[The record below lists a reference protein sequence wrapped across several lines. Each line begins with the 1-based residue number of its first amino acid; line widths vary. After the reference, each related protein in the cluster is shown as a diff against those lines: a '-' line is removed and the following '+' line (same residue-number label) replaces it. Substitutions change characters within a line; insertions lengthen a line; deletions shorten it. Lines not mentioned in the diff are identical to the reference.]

1 MSNVV
6 KYRFERSF
14 EHPAPTPP
22 HATADADVVVLHEE
36 PAAPVFSQEDV
47 TRAYADGVAEGV
59 AQGRREA
66 EALAAEDA
74 EQRIAGA
81 LAMIGE
87 RLAQTLSAAQA
98 SDAAIARQA
107 TALATAIVDKLLP
120 DLSRRGALGEIAR
133 VTGAVM
139 GQVLDQPKLT
149 ITVAG
154 ALREA
159 VAERIQALAGSR
171 GFAGQVDVVADD
183 AMAAGDCRIAW
194 AGGGA
199 CRDVAALRASIDAII
214 TDTIGTPEAAHLN
227 R

>member
-47 TRAYADGVAEGV
+47 TRAYAEGA

-66 EALAAEDA
+66 EALAAEDT

-98 SDAAIARQA
+98 GDAAVARQA

-120 DLSRRGALGEIAR
+120 DLSLRGALGEIAH

-139 GQVLDQPKLT
+139 DQVLDQPKLA
-149 ITVAG
+149 ITVTE

-199 CRDVAALRASIDAII
+199 CRDVAALRATIDAII

-227 R
+227 S